1 MRKALLA
8 SLVAAAVAAP
18 AMAGADVL
26 LTPYAGVNFSGSTV
40 DHRAVVG
47 GSVTFI
53 GSSGFGL
60 EVDLGFIPDFFAPRD
75 LDIDV
80 LGANNVTTVMGSLV
94 FAGRRGGVQPYL
106 AAGAGLIRTKL
117 GDFGELF
124 DAAASNLGVNARRRP
139 AAGRRTGRAP
149 GRRPLL
155 PQPDRHRRA
164 AARSDA
170 GRLQLLARHTRDVA
184 PVLAV
189 GAAAP
194 RLVDSVF
201 PGQRY

>member
-18 AMAGADVL
+18 AAARADVL

-47 GSVTFI
+47 GSVTFL
-53 GSSGFGL
+53 GSSGLGL

-80 LGANNVTTVMGSLV
+80 LGTNNVTTVMGSLV

-106 AAGAGLIRTKL
+106 AAGAGLIRTQL

-124 DAAASNLGVNARRRP
+124 DAAASNLGVNAGGGLRLGG
-139 AAGRRTGRAP
+139 GRVALQGDVRYFRNLTGTDE
-149 GRRPLL
+149 PLL
-155 PQPDRHRRA
+155 EATLDDFSFWR
-164 AARSDA
+164 
-170 GRLQLLARHTRDVA
+170 GT
-184 PVLAV
+184 V
-189 GAAAP
+189 GISL
-194 RLVDSVF
+194 RF
-201 PGQRY
+201 